1 MTHKI
6 GIIGGSGLYKID
18 QFELMETDKQFQKAQ
33 ETIYGSPSAPI
44 KKYTMK
50 GVDAELYF
58 LARHGEN
65 HHLNPSEVPYRAN
78 ILALKQL
85 GVDWIISV
93 SAVGSLQEEIAPRD
107 MVVVD
112 QFIDRTKGRPSTF
125 FHDGIVAHISFG
137 DPVCAKLRQYLLEST
152 QEVAQEVA
160 EKNNSGS
167 TESEQH
173 NFSVHDGGTYVCM
186 EGPAFSTR
194 AESNMYRSWG
204 ANVIGMTNLPEAKL
218 AREAEIS
225 YATLAMSTDYDCWN
239 TDHGEVSVDE
249 VVANMNANITNAK
262 DILLKVIPKVAGH
275 EGDVPFKG
283 TITNSIISKVTPPN
297 RKYDLKSILGK

>member
-1 MTHKI
+1 MTQKI
-6 GIIGGSGLYKID
+6 GIIGGSGLYKIE
-18 QFELMETDKQFQKAQ
+18 QFEVVETDKQFQKAQ

-44 KKYTMK
+44 KKYKMK

-85 GVDWIISV
+85 GVDWILSI

-107 MVVVD
+107 MVVID

-137 DPVCAKLRQYLLEST
+137 DPVCAKLRQYLLQSA

-160 EKNNSGS
+160 EKNNSGADD
-167 TESEQH
+167 TERD
-173 NFSVHDGGTYVCM
+173 NFTVHDGGTYVCM

-194 AESNMYRSWG
+194 AESNMYRSFG
-204 ANVIGMTNLPEAKL
+204 ASVIGMTNLPEAKL

-239 TDHGEVSVDE
+239 IDHGEVSVDE
-249 VVANMNANITNAK
+249 VVANMNANIMNAK
-262 DILLKVIPKVAGH
+262 DILLKVIPTIAEH

-283 TITNSIISKVTPPN
+283 TIAGSIISKVTPPN